1 MANQDNTPAG
11 ADGAS
16 EQESLHHLI
25 ETRLEKLTE
34 LGKQVELYPYAYER
48 SHTSTELR
56 TGEEALTAAEQKV
69 RFPGRIMAKRG
80 TGKTLFVP
88 IQDEWGKIQAY
99 FRKDDLGEDKFHQ
112 IQKLIDI
119 GDWIGVEGTLFRT
132 RTDELSIKVEDF
144 TFLAKAIR
152 PLPEKFHDM
161 SLENK
166 SRRRYLDLAMNL
178 DSRERFKLRS
188 EIISDI
194 RDFFAQEEFL
204 EVETPVLQP
213 LYGGAT
219 ARPFTTH
226 HNALDMT
233 LYMRIADE
241 LYLKR
246 LIVGGLEKV
255 YEIAKDFR
263 NEGMDRTHNPEFT
276 MLECYAAYWDYHGM
290 MDLTE
295 RMLRRLA
302 LRFGQEGK
310 LTYGGQEMDF
320 NQPFARVRFMD
331 ALAEKTGKDL
341 MSQDTAEL
349 TVVAKGF
356 GVVIKKGM
364 GRDKIL
370 DELFSEL
377 VEPELVQPTFVMD
390 HPKELSPLAKAH
402 RETEG
407 LVERFE
413 LFVAGFEVANSF
425 SELNDPREQRR
436 RFEAQ
441 KVLMEAGDDEAQPV
455 DEDFLQAMEQGMPP
469 TGGMGMGVDRL
480 VMLLVDTN
488 NIRDVL
494 LFPHMRPEQTD
505 TPNSPEGG
513 NS

>member
-1 MANQDNTPAG
+1 VASTENTENQ
-11 ADGAS
+11 
-16 EQESLHHLI
+16 EESPHRLI
-25 ETRLEKLTE
+25 EGRLEKMEE
-34 LGKQVELYPYAYER
+34 LGKQVELYPYSYDRTHNSVQAREAEE
-48 SHTSTELR
+48 ELVAK
-56 TGEEALTAAEQKV
+56 ESKV

-88 IQDEWGKIQAY
+88 ISDELGILQAY
-99 FRKDDLGEDKFHQ
+99 FRKDDLGEERFEMVKR
-112 IQKLIDI
+112 LIDI
-119 GDWIGVEGTLFRT
+119 GDWIGVEGKLFRT
-132 RTDELSIKVEDF
+132 RTGELTVHVDDF

-161 SLENK
+161 NLENK
-166 SRRRYLDLAMNL
+166 SRRRHLDLAMNL
-178 DSRERFKLRS
+178 ESRVRFKKRS
-188 EIISDI
+188 AIITDI
-194 RDFFAQEEFL
+194 RAFFADEDYL

-246 LIVGGLEKV
+246 LIVGGFERV

-276 MLECYAAYWDYHGM
+276 MLECYAAYWDYQDM

-295 RMLRRLA
+295 RMIRRLA
-302 LRFGQEGK
+302 TNFGDEGK
-310 LTYGGQEMDF
+310 LTYGDLEMDF
-320 NQPFARVRFMD
+320 TQPFARIRFMD
-331 ALAEKTGKDL
+331 ALQEKTGQDL
-341 MSQDTAEL
+341 MLMSDDAVAEL
-349 TVVAKGF
+349 AKSKG
-356 GVVIKKGM
+356 ISLKKGM

-370 DELFSEL
+370 DELFSVL
-377 VEPELVQPTFVMD
+377 VEPELIQPTFVMD

-402 RETEG
+402 RETAG

-413 LFVAGFEVANSF
+413 LFVAGFELANSF

-441 KVLMEAGDDEAQPV
+441 KALMDAGDDEAQPI

-469 TGGMGMGVDRL
+469 TGGMGMGIDRL
-480 VMLLVDTN
+480 VMLLTDSN
-488 NIRDVL
+488 NIRDIL
-494 LFPHMRPEQTD
+494 LFPHMRPESDQK
-505 TPNSPEGG
+505 
-513 NS
+513 